1 VSANARP
8 PASDGRELELVLL
21 AAAAVVLGPLAFAA
35 GIVLAAAT
43 GSSRRWLLWLSALP
57 SAAAGLLAWRFTH
70 RHLESALRAL
80 HGRHATSPTQ
90 VLLAAWPELWPA
102 WLATITFAP
111 IIAIVLSLRQGAGK
125 FPVETR
131 ERNHPRLPR
140 AEQRIAD
147 RAAEPQQ
154 APTDSEG
161 IFLGY
166 RLAGDALLPCRRDR
180 VFLPLSRL
188 SHHLLVAGA
197 TGSGK
202 TETVLRIA
210 DSLARTSD
218 WTIVYID
225 GKGDAETKAR
235 FSRLMAEAG
244 RRVWLFPDEPYDGWR
259 GSAEEIAGRLLQL
272 VDFADEGG
280 GAYYRDLA
288 VNTIRLACDT
298 PAGPPRG
305 SGELLG
311 RLRRDTLL
319 GLHPRGS
326 AAAVEIAA
334 LRREQLDGIR
344 ARYAAF
350 FATVAGTLE
359 GQVALD
365 DLDTAYFLLDGLRL
379 KYEAGYLARFLV
391 EEFTQWAVGRKPR
404 SQRVLLIVDEFSAIA
419 QAGHGLVDVV
429 ERMRG
434 FGVAAILCPQLAEG
448 MGSPEAAARIIGS
461 AQTILLHAMAT
472 PEQFVHAG
480 GTRRVYGTTR
490 QLEGERFTGL
500 GSTRVEQEYR
510 VDPSDVRRLGV
521 GQCFAIGSGLAMKL
535 QIAAAPRPESAP
547 TAAPRPLTDGTAAG
561 APPGQ
566 DSGDQLP
573 VAPGPVGFDE
583 LAQPARSPGTAR
595 RRSSRLHRNEPARR
609 PPGADTLE
617 APPGEAAERRANAP
631 ATRDRQPRKENGLN
645 TIQLIGRLT
654 DQPRLDTTTSGQ
666 RVCRMR
672 LAVPGFNR
680 DATPVFI
687 DLEAW
692 NTLAEA
698 CGSQLENGRRIAVT
712 GRIGHDQW
720 QASDGQKR
728 QRHYVVADTVEF
740 LDARRS
746 GVQIEAQPELDRA
759 DG

>member
-1 VSANARP
+1 MSASPRP

-21 AAAAVVLGPLAFAA
+21 AAAAVVLGPLAFGA

-43 GSSRRWLLWLSALP
+43 ESSRRWLLWLSTLP
-57 SAAAGLLAWRFTH
+57 SAAAGLLLWRFTH
-70 RHLESALRAL
+70 RHLDSALRAL
-80 HGRHATSPTQ
+80 HSRHATSPTQ
-90 VLLAAWPELWPA
+90 ALLAAWPKLWPA
-102 WLATITFAP
+102 WLATITLAP
-111 IIAIVLSLRQGAGK
+111 LIALVLSLRQGSGK

-131 ERNHPRLPR
+131 ERTHPRLPR
-140 AEQRIAD
+140 SEQRIAD
-147 RAAEPQQ
+147 RAAEPHE
-154 APTDSEG
+154 APSG
-161 IFLGY
+161 GAGVFLGY
-166 RLAGDALLPCRRDR
+166 RLAGDELLPCRRGR
-180 VFLPLSRL
+180 VYLPLSRL

-210 DSLARTSD
+210 DSVARTSD

-225 GKGDAETKAR
+225 GKGDTETKTRYA
-235 FSRLMAEAG
+235 RLMAEAG

-288 VNTIRLACDT
+288 VNTIRLACET
-298 PAGPPRG
+298 PAGPPRA
-305 SGELLG
+305 SGELLH

-334 LRREQLDGIR
+334 LRRDQLDGIR

-350 FATVAGTLE
+350 FTTLAGTLD
-359 GQVALD
+359 GRVAFD
-365 DLDTAYFLLDGLRL
+365 ELDTAYFLLDGLRL

-419 QAGHGLVDVV
+419 QAGRGLVDVV

-434 FGVAAILCPQLAEG
+434 FGVAAVLCPQLAEG

-461 AQTILLHAMAT
+461 AQTILLHAMAM
-472 PEQFVHAG
+472 PEQLVYAG
-480 GTRRVYGTTR
+480 GSRRVYGTTR

-510 VDPSDVRRLGV
+510 VDPSEVRRLGV

-535 QIAAAPRPESAP
+535 QIAAAPRPEAAP
-547 TAAPRPLTDGTAAG
+547 TEAPRPLEDGPDTG
-561 APPGQ
+561 APDGQ
-566 DSGDQLP
+566 DSADQLP
-573 VAPGPVGFDE
+573 VAPGPVGLDE
-583 LAQPARSPGTAR
+583 TSQPARSPATAR
-595 RRSSRLHRNEPARR
+595 RRSPGLQCNEPSRR
-609 PPGADTLE
+609 PPGAGPLE
-617 APPGEAAERRANAP
+617 ARPGKATERRATSP

-645 TIQLIGRLT
+645 TIQLIGRLA
-654 DQPRLDTTTSGQ
+654 DQPRLDTSTSGKQ
-666 RVCRMR
+666 VCRMR
-672 LAVPGFNR
+672 LGVPGVNR
-680 DATPVFI
+680 DDTPVLI

-698 CGSQLENGRRIAVT
+698 CGSQLENGRRLAVT
-712 GRIGHDQW
+712 GRIAHDQW
-720 QASDGQKR
+720 QTSDGQKR

-740 LDARRS
+740 LDGRQN
-746 GVQIEAQPELDRA
+746 GIQIDAPTR
-759 DG
+759 

>member
-1 VSANARP
+1 MSASPRP

-35 GIVLAAAT
+35 GVVLAAAT
-43 GSSRRWLLWLSALP
+43 ESSRRWLLWLSALP
-57 SAAAGLLAWRFTH
+57 SATAGLLLWRFTH
-70 RHLESALRAL
+70 RHLDSALRAM
-80 HGRHATSPTQ
+80 HGRLATSPSQ
-90 VLLAAWPELWPA
+90 ALLAAWPQLWPA
-102 WLATITFAP
+102 WLATITLAP
-111 IIAIVLSLRQGAGK
+111 IIALVLGLRQAGAGK

-131 ERNHPRLPR
+131 ERTHPRLPR
-140 AEQRIAD
+140 GEQRIAD
-147 RAAEPQQ
+147 RAAERKP
-154 APTDSEG
+154 APSDLDG
-161 IFLGY
+161 VFLGY
-166 RLAGDALLPCRRDR
+166 RLAGDALLPCRRGR
-180 VFLPLSRL
+180 VYLPLARL

-218 WTIVYID
+218 WTIIYVD
-225 GKGDAETKAR
+225 GKGDGEAKER
-235 FSRLMAEAG
+235 FARLMGEAG

-288 VNTIRLACDT
+288 VNTIRLACET

-305 SGELLG
+305 SGELLR
-311 RLRRDTLL
+311 RLHRDTLL

-326 AAAVEIAA
+326 AAAGEIAA

-350 FATVAGTLE
+350 FTTVGGALE
-359 GQVALD
+359 GRVAFEE
-365 DLDTAYFLLDGLRL
+365 LDTAYFLLDGLRL

-404 SQRVLLIVDEFSAIA
+404 AQQVLLVVDEFSAIA
-419 QAGHGLVDVV
+419 QAGQGLVDVV

-434 FGVAAILCPQLAEG
+434 FGVAAVLCPQLAEG

-472 PEQFVHAG
+472 PEQLVHAG
-480 GTRRVYGTTR
+480 GSRRVYGTTR
-490 QLEGERFTGL
+490 QLEGERFTGF
-500 GSTRVEQEYR
+500 GSTRVEEEYR
-510 VDPSDVRRLGV
+510 VDPSEVRRLAV

-535 QIAAAPRPESAP
+535 QIAAAPRPESRP
-547 TAAPRPLTDGTAAG
+547 TEAPRPLNDEPDTG

-566 DSGDQLP
+566 DSTDQPPL
-573 VAPGPVGFDE
+573 APGPVGLDE
-583 LAQPARSPGTAR
+583 TSHPARSPATAR
-595 RRSSRLHRNEPARR
+595 RRSPRSQPNEPSRR
-609 PPGADTLE
+609 PPEAGPLE
-617 APPGEAAERRANAP
+617 ARPGEAAERRTIAP

-654 DQPRLDTTTSGQ
+654 DQPRLDTSTSGKQ
-666 RVCRMR
+666 VCRMR

-680 DATPVFI
+680 DAPPVLI

-698 CGSQLENGRRIAVT
+698 CRSQLESGRRLAVS
-712 GRIGHDQW
+712 GRIAHDQW
-720 QASDGQKR
+720 HSSDGQTR

-740 LDARRS
+740 LDGRS
-746 GVQIEAQPELDRA
+746 NGIQTEVPTR
-759 DG
+759 